1 MFTIKCLKDGM
12 VIETRNGKMGLILNN
27 KVIYE
32 DVGFDDINDFT
43 YNDDMTIRTDEIND
57 DKELVKK
64 LRDSDIVKV
73 YMPIDVSDIRDLFN
87 TDKLEVIY
95 ERVKDDSNKNST
107 TKDDIK
113 IGDKVEVKDTGY
125 WYPHYTGFFVTHKAG
140 IDITDIAY
148 FDIGNEPPTDSKN
161 RYAVL
166 YLSDDDNL
174 CDSIETIALIQ
185 NSFTYRTYLISTKG
199 LSKIN

>member
-1 MFTIKCLKDGM
+1 MFTKKCLKDGM
-12 VIETRNGKMGLILNN
+12 IIETRNGKMGLILNN

-32 DVGFDDINDFT
+32 DDGYDNINDFT
-43 YNDDMTIRTDEIND
+43 YNDDMTICTDVIND
-57 DKELVKK
+57 EELVKE
-64 LRDSDIVKV
+64 LRDSDIAKV
-73 YMPIDVSDIRDLFN
+73 YMPIDVSDIRDLFD

-95 ERVKDDSNKNST
+95 ERVEDDSNKNST

-113 IGDKVEVKDTGY
+113 IGDKVEITDTGY
-125 WYPHYTGFFVTHKAG
+125 WYPHYTGFFATHKDG
-140 IDITDIAY
+140 IDIIDIAC

-161 RYAVL
+161 RYVVL

>member
-12 VIETRNGKMGLILNN
+12 VIETRNGIMGLILNN

-32 DVGFDDINDFT
+32 DAGFDDLNDST
-43 YNDDMTIRTDEIND
+43 YNDDMTICTEGIND
-57 DKELVKK
+57 DEELVKK
-64 LRDSDIVKV
+64 LRDSDIAKV
-73 YMPIDVSDIRDLFN
+73 YIPINVSDIRDLFD

-95 ERVKDDSNKNST
+95 ERVEDDSNKNST

-125 WYPHYTGFFVTHKAG
+125 WYPHYTGFFVTHKDA
-140 IDITDIAY
+140 IDIIDIAC

-185 NSFTYRTYLISTKG
+185 HSFTYRTYLISTKG

>member
-1 MFTIKCLKDGM
+1 MFTKKCLKDGM
-12 VIETRNGKMGLILNN
+12 IIETRNGKMGLILNN

-32 DVGFDDINDFT
+32 DDGYDNINDFT
-43 YNDDMTIRTDEIND
+43 YNDDMTICTEGIND
-57 DKELVKK
+57 DEELVKK

-73 YMPIDVSDIRDLFN
+73 YIPIDVSDIRDLFDIN
-87 TDKLEVIY
+87 KLEVIY
-95 ERVKDDSNKNST
+95 ERVEDDSNKNST

-125 WYPHYTGFFVTHKAG
+125 WYPHYTGFFVTHKDV
-140 IDITDIAY
+140 IDIIDIAC

-185 NSFTYRTYLISTKG
+185 NSFTYKTYLISTKG

>member
-1 MFTIKCLKDGM
+1 MFTKKCLKDGM
-12 VIETRNGKMGLILNN
+12 IIETRNGKMGLILNN

-32 DVGFDDINDFT
+32 DDGYDNIDDFT
-43 YNDDMTIRTDEIND
+43 YNDDMTICTDVIND

-64 LRDSDIVKV
+64 LRDSDIAKV

-95 ERVKDDSNKNST
+95 ERVKDDNNKNSN

-125 WYPHYTGFFVTHKAG
+125 WYPHYTGFFVAHKDA
-140 IDITDIAY
+140 IDITDIAC

-166 YLSDDDNL
+166 YLSADSDF
-174 CDSIETIALIQ
+174 CDGIETIALIQ
-185 NSFTYRTYLISTKG
+185 NSFTYKTYLIGTKG

>member
-1 MFTIKCLKDGM
+1 MFTKKCLKDGM
-12 VIETRNGKMGLILNN
+12 IIETRNGKMGLILNN

-32 DVGFDDINDFT
+32 DDGYDNINDFT
-43 YNDDMTIRTDEIND
+43 YNDDMTICTDVIND
-57 DKELVKK
+57 EELVKE
-64 LRDSDIVKV
+64 LRDSDIAKV
-73 YMPIDVSDIRDLFN
+73 YMPIDVYDIRDLFDTN
-87 TDKLEVIY
+87 KLEVIY
-95 ERVKDDSNKNST
+95 ERVEDDSNKNST

-113 IGDKVEVKDTGY
+113 IGDKVEITDTGY
-125 WYPHYTGFFVTHKAG
+125 WYPNYAGFFVTHKDG

>member
-1 MFTIKCLKDGM
+1 MFTKKCLKDGM
-12 VIETRNGKMGLILNN
+12 IIETRNGKMGLILNN

-32 DVGFDDINDFT
+32 DDGYDNINDFT
-43 YNDDMTIRTDEIND
+43 YNDDMTICTDVIND
-57 DKELVKK
+57 EELVKK
-64 LRDSDIVKV
+64 LRDSDIAKV
-73 YMPIDVSDIRDLFN
+73 YMPIDVSDIRDLFD

-95 ERVKDDSNKNST
+95 ERVKDNSNKNST

-125 WYPHYTGFFVTHKAG
+125 WYPNYTGFFVTHKDG

-185 NSFTYRTYLISTKG
+185 NSFTYKTYLISTKG

>member
-32 DVGFDDINDFT
+32 DDGYDNINDFT
-43 YNDDMTIRTDEIND
+43 YNDDMTICTDVIND
-57 DKELVKK
+57 EELVKK
-64 LRDSDIVKV
+64 LRDSDIAKV
-73 YMPIDVSDIRDLFN
+73 YMPIDVSDIRDLFD

-95 ERVKDDSNKNST
+95 ERVKDNSNKNST

-125 WYPHYTGFFVTHKAG
+125 WYPNYTGFFVTHKDG

-185 NSFTYRTYLISTKG
+185 NSFTYKTYLISTKG

>member
-1 MFTIKCLKDGM
+1 MFTKKCLKDGM
-12 VIETRNGKMGLILNN
+12 IIETRDGKMGLILNN

-32 DVGFDDINDFT
+32 DDGYDNINDFT
-43 YNDDMTIRTDEIND
+43 YNDDMTICTDVIND
-57 DKELVKK
+57 EELVKE
-64 LRDSDIVKV
+64 LRDSDIAKV
-73 YMPIDVSDIRDLFN
+73 YMPIDVYDIRDLFDTN
-87 TDKLEVIY
+87 KLEVIY
-95 ERVKDDSNKNST
+95 ERVEDDSNKNST

-113 IGDKVEVKDTGY
+113 IGDKVEITDTGY
-125 WYPHYTGFFVTHKAG
+125 WYPNYAGFFVTHKDG

>member
-1 MFTIKCLKDGM
+1 MFTKKCLKDGM
-12 VIETRNGKMGLILNN
+12 IIETRNGKMGLILNN

-32 DVGFDDINDFT
+32 DDGYDNINDFT
-43 YNDDMTIRTDEIND
+43 YNDDMTICTDVIND
-57 DKELVKK
+57 EELVKE
-64 LRDSDIVKV
+64 LRDSDIAKV
-73 YMPIDVSDIRDLFN
+73 YMPIDVSDIRDLFDTN
-87 TDKLEVIY
+87 KLEVIY
-95 ERVKDDSNKNST
+95 ERVKDDSHKNST

-113 IGDKVEVKDTGY
+113 IGDKVEIKDTGY
-125 WYPHYTGFFVTHKAG
+125 WYPHYTGFFASHKDG

-161 RYAVL
+161 RYVVL

>member
-32 DVGFDDINDFT
+32 DDGFDNINDFT
-43 YNDDMTIRTDEIND
+43 YNDDMTICTDVIND
-57 DKELVKK
+57 EELVKK
-64 LRDSDIVKV
+64 LRDSDIAKV
-73 YMPIDVSDIRDLFN
+73 YMPIDVSDIRDLFD

-95 ERVKDDSNKNST
+95 ERVKDNSNKNST

-125 WYPHYTGFFVTHKAG
+125 WYPNYTGFFVTHKDG

-185 NSFTYRTYLISTKG
+185 NSFTYKTYLISTKG

>member
-1 MFTIKCLKDGM
+1 MFTKKCLKDGM
-12 VIETRNGKMGLILNN
+12 IIETRNGKMGLILNN

-32 DVGFDDINDFT
+32 DDGYDNINDFT
-43 YNDDMTIRTDEIND
+43 YNDDMTICTDVIND
-57 DKELVKK
+57 EELVKE
-64 LRDSDIVKV
+64 LRDSDIAKV
-73 YMPIDVSDIRDLFN
+73 YMPIDVYDIRDLFDTN
-87 TDKLEVIY
+87 KLEVIY
-95 ERVKDDSNKNST
+95 ERVEDDSNKNST

-113 IGDKVEVKDTGY
+113 IGDKVEIKDTGY
-125 WYPHYTGFFVTHKAG
+125 WYPHYTGFFVTHKDG
-140 IDITDIAY
+140 IDITDIAC

>member
-1 MFTIKCLKDGM
+1 MFTKKCLKDGM
-12 VIETRNGKMGLILNN
+12 IIETRNGKMGLILNN

-32 DVGFDDINDFT
+32 DDGYDNINDFT
-43 YNDDMTIRTDEIND
+43 YNDDMTICTDVIND
-57 DKELVKK
+57 EELVKK
-64 LRDSDIVKV
+64 LRDSDIAKV
-73 YMPIDVSDIRDLFN
+73 YMPIDVSDIRDLFD

-95 ERVKDDSNKNST
+95 ERVKDNSNKNST

-125 WYPHYTGFFVTHKAG
+125 WYPNYTGFFVTHKDG
-140 IDITDIAY
+140 IDIADIAY

-185 NSFTYRTYLISTKG
+185 NSFTYKTYLISTKG

>member
-32 DVGFDDINDFT
+32 DEGFDDINDFT
-43 YNDDMTIRTDEIND
+43 YNDDMTICTDVIND
-57 DKELVKK
+57 EELVKE
-64 LRDSDIVKV
+64 LRDSDIAKV
-73 YMPIDVSDIRDLFN
+73 YMPIDVSDIRDLFDTN
-87 TDKLEVIY
+87 KLEVIY

-113 IGDKVEVKDTGY
+113 IGDKVEIKDTGY
-125 WYPHYTGFFVTHKAG
+125 WYPHYTGFFVSHKDG

-174 CDSIETIALIQ
+174 CDNIETIALIQ
-185 NSFTYRTYLISTKG
+185 NSFTYKTYLIGTKG

>member
-32 DVGFDDINDFT
+32 DDGYDNINDFT
-43 YNDDMTIRTDEIND
+43 YNDDMTICTDVIND
-57 DKELVKK
+57 EELVKE
-64 LRDSDIVKV
+64 LRDSDIAKV
-73 YMPIDVSDIRDLFN
+73 YMPIDVSDIRDLFDTN
-87 TDKLEVIY
+87 KLEVIY
-95 ERVKDDSNKNST
+95 ERVKDDSHKNST

-125 WYPHYTGFFVTHKAG
+125 WYPHYTGFFASHKDG

-161 RYAVL
+161 RYVVL

-174 CDSIETIALIQ
+174 CDNIETIALIQ

>member
-32 DVGFDDINDFT
+32 DDGYDNINDFT
-43 YNDDMTIRTDEIND
+43 YNDDMTICTDVIND
-57 DKELVKK
+57 EELVKE
-64 LRDSDIVKV
+64 LRDSDIAKV
-73 YMPIDVSDIRDLFN
+73 YMPIDVSDIRDLFDTN
-87 TDKLEVIY
+87 KLEVIY

-113 IGDKVEVKDTGY
+113 IGDKVEIKDTGY
-125 WYPHYTGFFVTHKAG
+125 WYPHYTGFFVSHKDG

>member
-12 VIETRNGKMGLILNN
+12 IIETRDGKMGLVLNN

-32 DVGFDDINDFT
+32 DDGFDNINDFT
-43 YNDDMTIRTDEIND
+43 YNDDMTICTDGIND
-57 DKELVKK
+57 DKELVRK

-73 YMPIDVSDIRDLFN
+73 YMPIDVSDIRDLFDTN
-87 TDKLEVIY
+87 KLEVIY
-95 ERVKDDSNKNST
+95 ERVEDDSNKNST

-113 IGDKVEVKDTGY
+113 IGDKVEIKDTGY
-125 WYPHYTGFFVTHKAG
+125 WYPHYTGFFATHKDG
-140 IDITDIAY
+140 IDIIDIAC

-161 RYAVL
+161 RYVVL

>member
-32 DVGFDDINDFT
+32 DDGYDNINDFT
-43 YNDDMTIRTDEIND
+43 YNDDMTICTDVIND
-57 DKELVKK
+57 EELVKE
-64 LRDSDIVKV
+64 LRDSDIAKV
-73 YMPIDVSDIRDLFN
+73 YMPIDVSDIRDLFDTN
-87 TDKLEVIY
+87 KLEVIY

-113 IGDKVEVKDTGY
+113 IGDKVEIKDTGY
-125 WYPHYTGFFVTHKAG
+125 WYPHYTGFFVSHKDG

-174 CDSIETIALIQ
+174 CDNIETIALIQ
-185 NSFTYRTYLISTKG
+185 NSFTYKTYLIGTKG

>member
-1 MFTIKCLKDGM
+1 MFTKKCLKDGM
-12 VIETRNGKMGLILNN
+12 IIETRNGKMGLILNN

-32 DVGFDDINDFT
+32 DDGYDNINDFT
-43 YNDDMTIRTDEIND
+43 YNDDMTICTDVIND
-57 DKELVKK
+57 EELVKE
-64 LRDSDIVKV
+64 LRDSDIAKV
-73 YMPIDVSDIRDLFN
+73 YMPIDVYDIRDLFDTN
-87 TDKLEVIY
+87 KLEVIY
-95 ERVKDDSNKNST
+95 ERVEDDSNKNST

-113 IGDKVEVKDTGY
+113 IGDKVEIKDTGY
-125 WYPHYTGFFVTHKAG
+125 WYPHYTGFFVTYKNV
-140 IDITDIAY
+140 IDILDIAC

-185 NSFTYRTYLISTKG
+185 NSFTYKTYLISTKG